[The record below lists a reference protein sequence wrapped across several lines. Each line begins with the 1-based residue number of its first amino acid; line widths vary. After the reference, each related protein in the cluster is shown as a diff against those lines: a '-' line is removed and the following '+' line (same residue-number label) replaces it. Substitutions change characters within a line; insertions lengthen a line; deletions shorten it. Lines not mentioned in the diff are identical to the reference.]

1 MKVKSLGRVQLL
13 ATPWTAAHQAPSSQ
27 AWDFPGKSA
36 GVGAIAFSGQLSNDT
51 ETIRC
56 CLVAGVQPR
65 WIQGDSKVGTES
77 VSLEKYIFNH
87 RNREIRNG

>member
-1 MKVKSLGRVQLL
+1 MSDPQGPHVLQPSRLL
-13 ATPWTAAHQAPSSQ
+13 HP
-27 AWDFPGKSA
+27 WDFPGKSA

-77 VSLEKYIFNH
+77 ASLEKYIFNH
-87 RNREIRNG
+87 RYREIRNG